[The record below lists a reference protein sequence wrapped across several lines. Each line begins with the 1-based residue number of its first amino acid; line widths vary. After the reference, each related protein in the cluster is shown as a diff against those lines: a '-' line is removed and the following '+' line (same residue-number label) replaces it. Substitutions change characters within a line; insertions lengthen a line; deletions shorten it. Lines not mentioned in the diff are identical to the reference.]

1 MKNLILH
8 ALKEMSKGQINL
20 ESKAARE
27 MIANAIMLAFSKKYD
42 YIEFSQKEIDIKEE
56 KLK

>member
-8 ALKEMSKGQINL
+8 VLKEMSKGQINL

-27 MIANAIMLAFSKKYD
+27 MIANAIVLAFSKKYD
-42 YIEFSQKEIDIKEE
+42 YIEFSQKEIV
-56 KLK
+56 